1 MVAEPEAET
10 KVGPELSFRSLL
22 LRWLVFPMIAF
33 AMFVLYFNSSASTFR
48 PPEQK
53 ALDQL
58 TTQKKNPWALDK
70 PAQPAR

>member
-1 MVAEPEAET
+1 MVAEPEAEA

-48 PPEQK
+48 PPETEVHEE
-53 ALDQL
+53 L